1 MNKLQLAAVM
11 VVAATTLGAC
21 STLPNNTTPQVLHP
35 YEDHDEEE
43 PVITPDDS
51 RSPDQLLR
59 DFFSASA
66 LPTGNFSAAR
76 SFLNGEAA
84 DSWNPDGRMLVLDSI
99 DLVTTDSGTD
109 LRVFQA
115 HGKLVGSV
123 STGGAYSPES
133 ANYEAEFTMHHNDG
147 KWRITDLPAE
157 VVIDR
162 TELRNQYQ
170 AQSLY
175 FFERTGEALA
185 SDRRWLSSNRE
196 SLDSEL
202 VTLLL
207 QGPSDTL
214 SPGTVSMI
222 PAGASFVGYE
232 GGAYRFA
239 GMTSMDSE
247 ERRKFAAQLVWTLNN
262 AGFRGPF
269 EVIADGA
276 PLVEGLEEMTIDN
289 FSEFNPRDPASTVS
303 DLYALYDG
311 NLLDVTTEGTEPVPG
326 ATGNIQSA
334 DVSSQGAVAAVR
346 KLDERNSQLF
356 MGEIGAGLEESLSAR
371 TLSRPSFELAGDAA
385 WTVVDGSR
393 VVRVKLS
400 EGQRITE
407 SEVDTSALDDI
418 DGEISVLRLS
428 STGARVAMIINGG
441 VYTGVVA
448 RSQDGEYRI
457 ANVREIY
464 PDIGDSAL
472 ALDWQQ
478 DGSLIVGTASTD
490 SPIWRIE
497 QDGSASTAMASGNV
511 SAPVVALEVSPS
523 AIYLTDSQAMLE
535 LPSADTEANQSSFW
549 REVPGVQGRRSAP
562 IVAN

>member
-1 MNKLQLAAVM
+1 M
-11 VVAATTLGAC
+11 
-21 STLPNNTTPQVLHP
+21 
-35 YEDHDEEE
+35 
-43 PVITPDDS
+43 
-51 RSPDQLLR
+51 
-59 DFFSASA
+59 
-66 LPTGNFSAAR
+66 
-76 SFLNGEAA
+76 
-84 DSWNPDGRMLVLDSI
+84 
-99 DLVTTDSGTD
+99 
-109 LRVFQA
+109 
-115 HGKLVGSV
+115 
-123 STGGAYSPES
+123 
-133 ANYEAEFTMHHNDG
+133 
-147 KWRITDLPAE
+147 
-157 VVIDR
+157 
-162 TELRNQYQ
+162 
-170 AQSLY
+170 
-175 FFERTGEALA
+175 
-185 SDRRWLSSNRE
+185 
-196 SLDSEL
+196 
-202 VTLLL
+202 
-207 QGPSDTL
+207 
-214 SPGTVSMI
+214 
-222 PAGASFVGYE
+222 
-232 GGAYRFA
+232 
-239 GMTSMDSE
+239 
-247 ERRKFAAQLVWTLNN
+247 
-262 AGFRGPF
+262 
-269 EVIADGA
+269 
-276 PLVEGLEEMTIDN
+276 
-289 FSEFNPRDPASTVS
+289 
-303 DLYALYDG
+303 
-311 NLLDVTTEGTEPVPG
+311 
-326 ATGNIQSA
+326 
-334 DVSSQGAVAAVR
+334 AAVR